1 LGEISLLILEVNR
14 RMSVSKQDVCTF
26 INGKIFTSNPDLPY
40 ASAMVVK
47 NGVIDWIGDQKDLE
61 KVDGKCVDLQG
72 KRILPG
78 FIDAHEHPLFL
89 ANASKQIACTPPNV
103 NSLKELKALVRSWSA
118 AKDQNEWIEGW
129 GYDEGKLLEG
139 RAPTR
144 WDLDE
149 AASEIPVII
158 TRTCTHIVSVNS
170 KALELAGINR
180 DTPDPQGGKIDRDE
194 NGEPTGVLRERAKDL
209 VHRIMPVKSL
219 DEDAAALAEVSPT
232 LLSYGYTGITELMAR
247 NQPHDYLEMYQK
259 AVQKGL
265 KQRTVLY
272 YIWDDIKEDY
282 LFDANKLERESQI
295 HIGGV
300 KLFSDGSVSGR
311 TAWVNP
317 PFLGEDEN
325 YGIQTTTKEELLAA
339 VEAAKQN
346 NIQLVVHAMGEQ
358 AIDLI
363 VDTFYQV
370 PSWLDDAPSVRIEH
384 AAMPTPKALKRAAE
398 AGIAIVTQP
407 IFLFAEIESYVNNLG
422 TDRLKKTYPIQ
433 SMLDAGIKVAFSSDA
448 PATAWAEPVNPFVGI
463 KSAVTRVAYDGTD
476 TGLDQRVDVE
486 TAIVLYTRAAQEI
499 TRIPNVGQL
508 APGHY
513 ADFFVLDQDIL
524 TIDPEKIDQVQ
535 VMETYMSG
543 KVVYQKDTSLMTESL

>member
-1 LGEISLLILEVNR
+1 
-14 RMSVSKQDVCTF
+14 MSINEQNVCTF
-26 INGKIFTSNPDLPY
+26 INGKIFTSNLNLLY

-47 NGVIDWIGDQKDLE
+47 DGMIEWIGDQIDLE
-61 KVDGKCVDLQG
+61 KVEGECIDLKG

-78 FIDAHEHPLFL
+78 FMDAHVHPLFL
-89 ANASKQIACTPPNV
+89 ANASKQIACTPPLV
-103 NSLKELKALVRSWSA
+103 NSIEDLKEQVRALSET
-118 AKDQNEWIEGW
+118 KQEDEWMEGW

-139 RAPTR
+139 RSPTR

-149 AASEIPVII
+149 ASPEKPVII
-158 TRTCTHIVSVNS
+158 TRTCGHIVAVNS
-170 KALELAGINR
+170 KALRLAGITK
-180 DTPDPQGGKIDRDE
+180 DTPDPKGGKIDRDE
-194 NGEPTGVLRERAKDL
+194 SGEPTGVLRESAKDL
-209 VHRIMPVKSL
+209 IHHIMPIKSV
-219 DEDAAALAEVSPT
+219 DEDAATLAEVSPT
-232 LLSYGYTGITELMAR
+232 MLSYGYTGMTELMAR
-247 NQPHDYLEMYQK
+247 TEPHDYLEMYQK

-272 YIWDDIKEDY
+272 YIWEDIKGDY
-282 LFDANKLERESQI
+282 VFEATKLERDSQI

-317 PFLGEDEN
+317 PFLGDDQN

-339 VEAAKQN
+339 AEAAKQN

-370 PSWLDDAPSVRIEH
+370 PGWLDDAPSVRIEH
-384 AAMPTPKALKRAAE
+384 AAMPTPQAIKRAAE
-398 AGIAIVTQP
+398 AGIAFVTQP

-422 TDRLKKTYPIQ
+422 TERMKKTYPIQ

-508 APGHY
+508 APGYY

-524 TIDPEKIDQVQ
+524 AIVPERIDQVQ

-543 KVVYQKDTSLMTESL
+543 ALVYQKNGSMSESL

>member
-1 LGEISLLILEVNR
+1 
-14 RMSVSKQDVCTF
+14 MSINEQNVCTF

-40 ASAMVVK
+40 ASSMVVK
-47 NGVIDWIGDQKDLE
+47 NGMIDWIGDQNDLE
-61 KVDGKCVDLQG
+61 KVEGECVDLQG
-72 KRILPG
+72 RRILPG
-78 FIDAHEHPLFL
+78 FIDAHVHPLFL
-89 ANASKQIACTPPNV
+89 ANASKQIACTPPIV
-103 NSLKELKALVRSWSA
+103 NSIEDLKEQVRVLSES
-118 AKDQNEWIEGW
+118 KQEGEWIEGW

-149 AASEIPVII
+149 AVSELPVII
-158 TRTCTHIVSVNS
+158 TRTCAHIVSVNS
-170 KALELAGINR
+170 KALCLAGITR

-194 NGEPTGVLRERAKDL
+194 NGEPTGVLRESAKDL
-209 VHRIMPVKSL
+209 VHHIMPVKSV
-219 DEDAAALAEVSPT
+219 DEDADVLAELSPT
-232 LLSYGYTGITELMAR
+232 MLSYGYTGMTELMAR
-247 NQPHDYLEMYQK
+247 TGPHDYLEMYQK

-272 YIWDDIKEDY
+272 YVWEDIKDDSIFETS
-282 LFDANKLERESQI
+282 KLERENQI

-317 PFLGEDEN
+317 PFLGEEEN

-339 VEAAKQN
+339 AEAAKQN

-363 VDTFYQV
+363 VDTFYPV
-370 PSWLDDAPSVRIEH
+370 PGWLDDAPSVRIEH
-384 AAMPTPKALKRAAE
+384 AAMPTPQALKCAAE
-398 AGIAIVTQP
+398 AGIAFVTQP

-422 TDRLKKTYPIQ
+422 TERMKKTYPIR
-433 SMLDAGIKVAFSSDA
+433 SMLEAGIKVAFSSDA
-448 PATAWAEPVNPFVGI
+448 PATAWAEPANPFVAI
-463 KSAVTRVAYDGTD
+463 KSAVTRVAYDGTE

-508 APGHY
+508 APGYH

-524 TIDPEKIDQVQ
+524 AIDPERIDQIQ
-535 VMETYMSG
+535 VLETYMSG
-543 KVVYQKDTSLMTESL
+543 ALVYQKDASMMSESL